1 MPDVEIPTKSGPM
14 PGYLATPDGA
24 GPFPGVVV
32 IHDVV
37 GMSPDVRHQAD
48 WLASEGF
55 VAVAPDF
62 FHWGHKVMCI
72 RTVFSNIRARRGRI
86 FDDVE
91 STRSWLLEQPGCSG
105 KTGVIG
111 YCMGGG
117 FALLLAPAH
126 GFSASSVNY
135 GQVPKDAE
143 AYLKGA
149 CPIVGSF
156 GARDRT
162 LKGAAA
168 KLEEAL
174 EHDDIPHDVKEYSE
188 AGHSFMNKHDSV
200 LFSVAGHLMG
210 GGGHHQDSANDARS
224 RIADFFR
231 VHLASA

>member
-1 MPDVEIPTKSGPM
+1 MPDIDIPTKTGAM
-14 PGYLATPDGA
+14 PGYLATPAGA

-32 IHDVV
+32 IHDVL

-62 FHWGHKVMCI
+62 FHWGHKVTCI
-72 RTVFSNIRARRGRI
+72 RTVFTNLRARKGRV

-91 STRSWLLEQPGCSG
+91 STRSWLLEQPTCAG
-105 KTGVIG
+105 KVGVIG

-117 FALLLAPAH
+117 FSLLLAPGH
-126 GFSASSVNY
+126 GFAASSVNY

-143 AYLKGA
+143 SFLRGA

-162 LKGAAA
+162 LRRGAAA
-168 KLEEAL
+168 KLE
-174 EHDDIPHDVKEYSE
+174 D
-188 AGHSFMNKHDSV
+188 G
-200 LFSVAGHLMG
+200 
-210 GGGHHQDSANDARS
+210 ART
-224 RIADFFR
+224 RR
-231 VHLASA
+231 GPP